1 MRVVGLMSGTSMDG
15 IDAALVDITGQSMK
29 SGRSGRPSLRL
40 LAFQTTPYPDELR
53 KRLLRLAS
61 GSPLPVAESCRLNAR
76 LGEEFAAAALRVI
89 QRSGVARRSV
99 GLIGSHGQTVCH
111 LPEPER
117 EGRWRLRSTLQL
129 GEPSIIAERT
139 GIATIADFRPRDQAA
154 GGHGAPLTPLLHE
167 VLFSHP
173 TRGRVVVNIGG
184 ISNLTYLKPG
194 LKPGQNP
201 TQNPTQ
207 KTNSSRARL
216 IAFDSGPGNM
226 LLDAIAH
233 ERSRGRLTMDAH
245 GRLAGRGRVSEPL
258 LARLMA
264 HPYLRQ
270 RPPKTT
276 GREAFGLP
284 AMRKR
289 FGRYW
294 SSLSTADLL
303 ATATAFTARSIAV
316 HCTRFIDP
324 KGPIDDVIVGGGG
337 SRNPVIMRHLQAALP
352 TAWVSTMEAYGYDSR
367 AIEAMAFA
375 LLAYEAVQGRPNNV
389 PAATGAAR
397 AVVMGKILPG
407 T

>member
-1 MRVVGLMSGTSMDG
+1 V
-15 IDAALVDITGQSMK
+15 
-29 SGRSGRPSLRL
+29 PS
-40 LAFQTTPYPDELR
+40 
-53 KRLLRLAS
+53 
-61 GSPLPVAESCRLNAR
+61 
-76 LGEEFAAAALRVI
+76 
-89 QRSGVARRSV
+89 
-99 GLIGSHGQTVCH
+99 
-111 LPEPER
+111 
-117 EGRWRLRSTLQL
+117 
-129 GEPSIIAERT
+129 
-139 GIATIADFRPRDQAA
+139 AA

-167 VLFSHP
+167 VLFRHP

-194 LKPGQNP
+194 IKPGG
-201 TQNPTQ
+201 TR
-207 KTNSSRARL
+207 SSI

-284 AMRKR
+284 AMRQR

-316 HCTRFIDP
+316 HCDRFIR
-324 KGPIDDVIVGGGG
+324 KRGPIDDVIVGGGG
-337 SRNPVIMRHLQAALP
+337 SRNPVIMRELQAALP
-352 TAWVSTMEAYGYDSR
+352 SARVSMMEAHGYDSR
-367 AIEAMAFA
+367 AVEAMAFA
-375 LLAYEAVQGRPNNV
+375 LLAYEAWHGRANNI
-389 PAATGAAR
+389 PAATGAFR
-397 AVVMGKILPG
+397 PVVMGKIVPSRLRRQNRNSQF
-407 T
+407 

>member
-15 IDAALVDITGQSMK
+15 IDAAVVEITGRSIKLGK

-40 LAFQTTPYPDELR
+40 IAFQTTPYPDELR

-61 GSPLPVAESCRLNAR
+61 GSALPVAESCRLNAR

-89 QRSGVARRSV
+89 RRSGVARGSV

-139 GIATIADFRPRDQAA
+139 GIATVADFRPRDQAA
-154 GGHGAPLTPLLHE
+154 GGHGAPLTPLLHD
-167 VLFSHP
+167 VLFRHP

-194 LKPGQNP
+194 LKQGG
-201 TQNPTQ
+201 
-207 KTNSSRARL
+207 KRESL
-216 IAFDSGPGNM
+216 LAFDSGPGNM
-226 LLDAIAH
+226 LLDGIVH
-233 ERSRGRLTMDAH
+233 ERTRGRLSMDVH
-245 GRLAGRGRVSEPL
+245 GRLAGRGRVCGPL
-258 LARLMA
+258 LTRLMA

-276 GREAFGLP
+276 GRETFGLP

-316 HCTRFIDP
+316 HCTRVIDP

-337 SRNPVIMRHLQAALP
+337 SRNPTIMLELQAALP
-352 TAWVSTMEAYGYDSR
+352 SVMVSIMEAYGYDSR
-367 AIEAMAFA
+367 AVEAMAFA
-375 LLAYEAVQGRPNNV
+375 LLAYEAVQGRTNNV

-407 T
+407 TLRREK

>member
-15 IDAALVDITGQSMK
+15 IDAALVKIG
-29 SGRSGRPSLRL
+29 GRPPRPTLDL
-40 LAFQTTPYPDELR
+40 VAFQTIPYPEDLR
-53 KRLLRLAS
+53 ERLLRLAS
-61 GSPLPVAESCRLNAR
+61 GSSLPVSETCRLNAR
-76 LGEEFAAAALRVI
+76 LGEEFAAAALRI
-89 QRSGVARRSV
+89 IRRSGVVRGSV

-111 LPEPER
+111 LPDPER

-154 GGHGAPLTPLLHE
+154 GGHGAPLTPLLHD
-167 VLFSHP
+167 VLFRHP

-194 LKPGQNP
+194 QN
-201 TQNPTQ
+201 
-207 KTNSSRARL
+207 TNRARARL

-233 ERSRGRLTMDAH
+233 ERTRGRLSMDAH
-245 GRLAGRGRVSEPL
+245 GRLAGRGRVSVPL

-303 ATATAFTARSIAV
+303 TTATVFTARSIAV

-337 SRNPVIMRHLQAALP
+337 SRNPVLMRHLQAALP
-352 TAWVSTMEAYGYDSR
+352 ATWVSTMDAYGYDSR

-407 T
+407 KLHRGK

>member
-15 IDAALVDITGQSMK
+15 IDAAVVEI
-29 SGRSGRPSLRL
+29 SGRSPRPTFKLV
-40 LAFQTTPYPDELR
+40 AFQTTPYSESLR

-61 GSPLPVAESCRLNAR
+61 GAVLPVTETCRLNAR
-76 LGEEFAAAALRVI
+76 LGEEFAAAALRI
-89 QRSGVARRSV
+89 IRRAGVARASV

-139 GIATIADFRPRDQAA
+139 GIATMADFRPRDQAA
-154 GGHGAPLTPLLHE
+154 GGHGAPLTPLLHD
-167 VLFSHP
+167 VLFRHP

-194 LKPGQNP
+194 GGPESIL
-201 TQNPTQ
+201 
-207 KTNSSRARL
+207 
-216 IAFDSGPGNM
+216 AFDSGPGNM
-226 LLDAIAH
+226 LLDAIVS
-233 ERSRGRLTMDAH
+233 ERTRGRLAMDAH
-245 GRLAGRGRVSEPL
+245 GRLAGRGRLCRPL

-264 HPYLRQ
+264 HPYLHR

-284 AMRKR
+284 AMRAR

-294 SSLSTADLL
+294 TTLSTADLL
-303 ATATAFTARSIAV
+303 ATATAFTAESIAL
-316 HCTRFIDP
+316 HCERFIRGR
-324 KGPIDDVIVGGGG
+324 GPIADVIVGGGG
-337 SRNPVIMRHLQAALP
+337 SRNPIIMRQLQAALP
-352 TAWVSTMEAYGYDSR
+352 AARVSMMEVHGYDSR
-367 AIEAMAFA
+367 AVEAMAFA
-375 LLAYEAVQGRPNNV
+375 LLAYEAVQGRANNV

-397 AVVMGKILPG
+397 PVVMGKLLPG
-407 T
+407 GYRTGSR

>member
-15 IDAALVDITGQSMK
+15 IDAALVDIG
-29 SGRSGRPSLRL
+29 GRSPRTTLHL
-40 LAFQTTPYPDELR
+40 IAFQTRPYSKELQN
-53 KRLLRLAS
+53 RLLRLAS
-61 GSPLPVAESCRLNAR
+61 GAPASAAEVCRLNAR
-76 LGEEFAAAALRVI
+76 LGEEFAAAALRI
-89 QRSGVARRSV
+89 IRRSGVARGSV

-139 GIATIADFRPRDQAA
+139 NIATVADFRPRDQAA

-167 VLFSHP
+167 VLFRHP

-194 LKPGQNP
+194 LKPGGRRE
-201 TQNPTQ
+201 
-207 KTNSSRARL
+207 SL
-216 IAFDSGPGNM
+216 LAFDCGPGNM

-233 ERSRGRLTMDAH
+233 ERTRGRLSMDAH
-245 GRLAGRGRVSEPL
+245 GRLAGRGRLCRPL

-264 HPYLRQ
+264 HPYLRR

-276 GREAFGLP
+276 GRETFGLP

-289 FGRYW
+289 FGRYGT
-294 SSLSTADLL
+294 SLSTADLL

-337 SRNPVIMRHLQAALP
+337 SRNPVLMRQLQAALP
-352 TAWVSTMEAYGYDSR
+352 AAWVSTMEAYGYDSR
-367 AIEAMAFA
+367 AVEAMAFA
-375 LLAYEAVQGRPNNV
+375 LLAYEAVHGRANNV

-397 AVVMGKILPG
+397 SVVMGKFVPG
-407 T
+407 SPGNSRRR